1 MLHELMLMRTDRAMV
16 IVGAELSDVSL
27 VDFDRH
33 LIRDFSPGTR
43 AHTAAAAAAAA
54 AACHISAFVCL
65 ILNRYGTN
73 MKKVV
78 VCTEL
83 IYPLLYCV
91 NEILYRVQRQA
102 LILLH
107 SHCSAFF
114 RTYVHS
120 TYAYYAAPDRGA
132 EYCDDR
138 VCLCSS
144 VCLSTSISPEL
155 HVRSSPNF
163 WACYLCLWQSLS
175 GDVAICYVLPVLWM
189 TSCLYTM
196 ARNRRCSS
204 DSIGSGMDVSPYT
217 QTDPPGAAPDRG
229 RSLMPMIALLG
240 SVILTVGKNPSLE
253 VALTLATFLV
263 KKILAGFHLVQFW
276 HALWLV
282 FDCALAGFLKFIVY
296 FQSNKAVF
304 IRVICDITAPQII
317 NFGVTS
323 APISRSIAYCPY
335 PVRYTRPTV
344 SSQSTDH

>member
-1 MLHELMLMRTDRAMV
+1 MLIRTDRAMV

-43 AHTAAAAAAAA
+43 AHTAAAAAA

-107 SHCSAFF
+107 SDCSAFF

-120 TYAYYAAPDRGA
+120 IYAYYTAPDRGA

-138 VCLCSS
+138 VRLF
-144 VCLSTSISPEL
+144 VCLSVHEHISGTTCPIFTKFL
-155 HVRSSPNF
+155 GMLPMF
-163 WACYLCLWQSLS
+163 
-175 GDVAICYVLPVLWM
+175 VAVLVWRCCYVMYFRFCGWRHVCTQWPG
-189 TSCLYTM
+189 
-196 ARNRRCSS
+196 
-204 DSIGSGMDVSPYT
+204 IGVAVVT
-217 QTDPPGAAPDRG
+217 Q
-229 RSLMPMIALLG
+229 
-240 SVILTVGKNPSLE
+240 
-253 VALTLATFLV
+253 
-263 KKILAGFHLVQFW
+263 
-276 HALWLV
+276 
-282 FDCALAGFLKFIVY
+282 
-296 FQSNKAVF
+296 
-304 IRVICDITAPQII
+304 
-317 NFGVTS
+317 
-323 APISRSIAYCPY
+323 
-335 PVRYTRPTV
+335 
-344 SSQSTDH
+344 

>member
-1 MLHELMLMRTDRAMV
+1 MLMRTDRAMV

-144 VCLSTSISPEL
+144 VCLSTSISPDYMSDL
-155 HVRSSPNF
+155 HQIFGHVTYVCGSP
-163 WACYLCLWQSLS
+163 C
-175 GDVAICYVLPVLWM
+175 
-189 TSCLYTM
+189 
-196 ARNRRCSS
+196 
-204 DSIGSGMDVSPYT
+204 
-217 QTDPPGAAPDRG
+217 
-229 RSLMPMIALLG
+229 
-240 SVILTVGKNPSLE
+240 
-253 VALTLATFLV
+253 LATLRYV
-263 KKILAGFHLVQFW
+263 M
-276 HALWLV
+276 
-282 FDCALAGFLKFIVY
+282 Y
-296 FQSNKAVF
+296 FRFCGWRHVCTQWPGIGVAV
-304 IRVICDITAPQII
+304 
-317 NFGVTS
+317 VT
-323 APISRSIAYCPY
+323 
-335 PVRYTRPTV
+335 
-344 SSQSTDH
+344 Q